1 MQGFAHIGETLR
13 RLRKELGKT
22 LEEIGAE
29 AKLGR
34 GQLSRIENS
43 RQEATLS
50 TLAKILASQ
59 GVSRKEFFRRY
70 DLVEAEAF
78 ALGKGREAPGE
89 AGVGRAAPAGR
100 SLELQDLFRQ
110 FGAWM
115 RALSEDSPSTAQGAV
130 EVGDFV
136 LTFKLMPKAQLP
148 IAASPPAREVAE
160 SEPLA
165 APAAPGTPSRES
177 RGPRKTRSPRSR

>member
-78 ALGKGREAPGE
+78 ALGRGRESPAE
-89 AGVGRAAPAGR
+89 AGGGKGSAPAGR

-110 FGAWM
+110 FGTWM

-136 LTFKLMPKAQLP
+136 FTFKLMPKAQLSLAST
-148 IAASPPAREVAE
+148 AAPSEVTESETPPAPAR
-160 SEPLA
+160 
-165 APAAPGTPSRES
+165 AP
-177 RGPRKTRSPRSR
+177 RGARKTRSPRPR

>member
-22 LEEIGAE
+22 LEQIGAE

-43 RQEATLS
+43 RQEATFS

-78 ALGKGREAPGE
+78 ALRKGRESAAELAGE
-89 AGVGRAAPAGR
+89 SPTPATGRA
-100 SLELQDLFRQ
+100 LELQDLFRQ
-110 FGAWM
+110 FGTWM
-115 RALSEDSPSTAQGAV
+115 RAMSEEAPSTAQGAV

-136 LTFKLMPKAQLP
+136 FTFKLMPKAQISGSAVAP
-148 IAASPPAREVAE
+148 RNEVAE
-160 SEPLA
+160 PETPPTRPR
-165 APAAPGTPSRES
+165 APRGSRK
-177 RGPRKTRSPRSR
+177 PRAR